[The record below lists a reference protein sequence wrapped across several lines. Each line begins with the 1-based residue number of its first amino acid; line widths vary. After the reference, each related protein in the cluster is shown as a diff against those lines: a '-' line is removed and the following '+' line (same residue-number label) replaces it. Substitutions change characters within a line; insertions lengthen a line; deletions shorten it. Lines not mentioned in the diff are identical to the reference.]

1 MEAIE
6 KIKKIDE
13 AIDNVLSN
21 LGNGIEI
28 KEYYIDNIRIVKRS
42 PLELIQELRR
52 IKKLIISDMQKQKKS
67 FKFIFGDS
75 F

>member
-1 MEAIE
+1 MEALE